1 MYINMV
7 LYIKLKKKNCQK
19 KKIYIGKIVMCLYM
33 WFSELGYIYLFI
45 QLDGLLFLRCFKF

>member
-7 LYIKLKKKNCQK
+7 LYIKLKKKLLE

-45 QLDGLLFLRCFKF
+45 

>member
-7 LYIKLKKKNCQK
+7 LKKKNYQK

>member
-7 LYIKLKKKNCQK
+7 LKKKK
-19 KKIYIGKIVMCLYM
+19 LLEKKIYIGKIVMCLYM

-45 QLDGLLFLRCFKF
+45 